1 MDWTMR
7 LVAAALFLGLTVV
20 VTRAQVRTSQCA
32 STPVPDEDAG
42 FCRGNLEVSYTEL
55 QNIGCKIVPN
65 CNNYRE
71 KITTWPPPLVK
82 YPGASETATY
92 LLVMVDPDA
101 PSRSTPLARFWRHWL
116 VTNITGTNMK
126 TGRIQGQELT
136 PYQPPTPPPRTGFHR
151 YQFLVYRLSTQN
163 ISLLPEETE
172 SPGAWQLDQFQVRFN
187 LGISEAATQF
197 MTQNHMDSPPVR
209 VPGGGGSVQTPPT
222 GGSSEPKYK
231 PKQASGLALPA
242 CIHIAHHLWSG

>member
-1 MDWTMR
+1 MQLLEAQVPMDWTMR

-82 YPGASETATY
+82 YPGASECA
-92 LLVMVDPDA
+92 
-101 PSRSTPLARFWRHWL
+101 
-116 VTNITGTNMK
+116 
-126 TGRIQGQELT
+126 QGCGSGYGLG
-136 PYQPPTPPPRTGFHR
+136 TPPPGS
-151 YQFLVYRLSTQN
+151 L
-163 ISLLPEETE
+163 IS
-172 SPGAWQLDQFQVRFN
+172 
-187 LGISEAATQF
+187 
-197 MTQNHMDSPPVR
+197 
-209 VPGGGGSVQTPPT
+209 GGPSCCQITM
-222 GGSSEPKYK
+222 EK
-231 PKQASGLALPA
+231 
-242 CIHIAHHLWSG
+242 